1 MSNAELSFQFA
12 KEIAT
17 QLITLSS
24 ALIGV
29 SVTFLKDF
37 RSDRLTPLRISWGLY
52 IATIICGIW
61 TLMTLTGT
69 LEGLAASG
77 KTFTGFA
84 GSTRRPWFRS
94 SASSRPRS
102 LSSCSAGR
110 MRWNGMRAVPRRQR
124 RAILRQGRPRRP
136 ARHRRLQC
144 LHKRRP
150 PNSGAGLL
158 GHSTPTPILPTAR
171 N

>member
-84 GSTRRPWFRS
+84 GSTRLAALVQIICFI
-94 SASSRPRS
+94 AATIS
-102 LSSCSAGR
+102 LVVFGWSHALERHAG
-110 MRWNGMRAVPRRQR
+110 GAAAAAPGDPPPGPPATAGPPPAAPVPPQT
-124 RAILRQGRPRRP
+124 PP
-136 ARHRRLQC
+136 AQ
-144 LHKRRP
+144 
-150 PNSGAGLL
+150 
-158 GHSTPTPILPTAR
+158 
-171 N
+171 